1 LPKRLPPSSCA
12 REPLRACSC
21 APAAGGTRPPRG
33 VARAPLGASAA
44 CAALGVGLLRA
55 CPWGALRRAPGEGP
69 SARRLLGR
77 APPRA
82 AAWGAAPPR
91 AAWRPRER
99 TRGSRDRIGEMGSGV
114 CVGVA
119 GVIQSKKFLLLTS
132 NLKTLTD
139 WANGS
144 NGRAMEENE
153 NKKEITKGRFS
164 FPGP

>member
-1 LPKRLPPSSCA
+1 MQICHEKRRFTLPNGCRRSTA
-12 REPLRACSC
+12 RAR
-21 APAAGGTRPPRG
+21 APAHLLLRTCAGRHAAAARRC
-33 VARAPLGASAA
+33 ARAPLGASAA

-99 TRGSRDRIGEMGSGV
+99 TRGSRDRMGEMGSGV
-114 CVGVA
+114 CVGMA
-119 GVIQSKKFLLLTS
+119 GVVQSKKFLLLPS
-132 NLKTLTD
+132 NLK
-139 WANGS
+139 
-144 NGRAMEENE
+144 
-153 NKKEITKGRFS
+153 
-164 FPGP
+164 P